1 MAEKPLTRIVRSRA
15 KGQITLPMEFRK
27 RLGID
32 KGTFLRLTLRGSK
45 IEVAPVWL
53 GGRGTMLRDFDRK
66 ELDAFLQED
75 KIEPSTAAKVR
86 RLLAKA

>member
-1 MAEKPLTRIVRSRA
+1 
-15 KGQITLPMEFRK
+15 MEFRK

-45 IEVAPVWL
+45 IEVAPVRL

-75 KIEPSTAAKVR
+75 KIEATTAAKVR
-86 RLLAKA
+86 PLLAKA